1 MSGSGTI
8 SPVSPSDQFSTAG
21 LSDDEKANVRRFCG
35 YPAYGAGPAG
45 FQGWRF
51 FQAYGLLEFRL
62 GADSTTGAPNM
73 APAELAILR
82 QYLQT
87 LYNLEAAV
95 PGAGANLDTA
105 AAAVW
110 THNKDE
116 VTDRLALFNT
126 WRRQLCGFL
135 GVPVGPALSEGGN
148 SVGCVV

>member
-1 MSGSGTI
+1 
-8 SPVSPSDQFSTAG
+8 VSPSDQFSTAG
-21 LSDDEKANVRRFCG
+21 LSDNEKASIRRFCG

-51 FQAYGLLEFRL
+51 FQAYGLLEYRL
-62 GADSTTGAPNM
+62 GQDPATGVPNM
-73 APAELAILR
+73 APGELAILR

-87 LYNLEAAV
+87 LYALEAAI

-116 VTDRLALFNT
+116 VMDRLGLYNS
-126 WRRQLCGFL
+126 WRRQLCGFI
-135 GVPVGPALSEGGN
+135 GIPAGPALGDSSN
-148 SVGCVV
+148 SVSCVV